1 MKQGVDRAAAVACL
15 IARASPLLSRIKDL
29 LVMYMIYLYSLA
41 VYVKKQDNDVAR
53 SACFFFLSVGGPLPD
68 LLMMVWTLGRVVI
81 VSMTT

>member
-1 MKQGVDRAAAVACL
+1 MDLPAAVACL
-15 IARASPLLSRIKDL
+15 IACASPLLSRIKDL

-53 SACFFFLSVGGPLPD
+53 SACFFLSVGGPLPD